1 MFSLFSKMSFS
12 AQCGQLH
19 FVISKGP
26 ASSFSLRSEGGVS
39 LLSML
44 IFSLAPHPLLH
55 SRGTAPEWPLPQQ
68 LLLHCLV
75 PTLVGIFLA
84 PYADKCNTL

>member
-26 ASSFSLRSEGGVS
+26 ASSFPLRSEGGVS
-39 LLSML
+39 LLNML
-44 IFSLAPHPLLH
+44 NIVIIMVFN
-55 SRGTAPEWPLPQQ
+55 T
-68 LLLHCLV
+68 
-75 PTLVGIFLA
+75 FL
-84 PYADKCNTL
+84 C